1 MYYVIFNISSS
12 KNVVLLRVGLSNI
25 HVISALPVICLPA
38 CPASQTH
45 KFLKRRTNLVLRASI
60 WTKKITITIM
70 AYVFSS
76 LKVVRTGQM
85 GPKLARILRFNQLF
99 VNS

>member
-1 MYYVIFNISSS
+1 MNNYMAKNVLLCMYYVIFNISSS

-45 KFLKRRTNLVLRASI
+45 KFLKRRTKLVLQVST
-60 WTKKITITIM
+60 WMQKNTII
-70 AYVFSS
+70 A
-76 LKVVRTGQM
+76 
-85 GPKLARILRFNQLF
+85 LF
-99 VNS
+99 FLS